1 MDAVAISCNNAGTI
15 LPNYSAARQERVVPS
30 SNTRDSSVC
39 EMRAVLNPKRGV
51 SFYPTFESETMSTSS
66 KHKQATSQPT
76 PTTALAAMLRAS
88 GQRVT
93 SQRLLILSAFAQPG
107 EHLTADEV
115 YSRVEPIVPAL
126 NRSTVY
132 RTLELFRDIGLIS
145 ETDLGGGVRHF
156 ELLGGARHHHLIC
169 QECGLMD
176 EMDDALV
183 EPLREAVRERYGF
196 VSGIDHMAVF
206 GLCAYCAEHRKPA
219 TE

>member
-1 MDAVAISCNNAGTI
+1 
-15 LPNYSAARQERVVPS
+15 VVPS

-39 EMRAVLNPKRGV
+39 EMRTVLNPKRGV
-51 SFYPTFESETMSTSS
+51 LIHPLVGSDTMPTSNDQQQSTPKAS
-66 KHKQATSQPT
+66 PT
-76 PTTALAAMLRAS
+76 AALATMLRAS

-115 YSRVEPIVPAL
+115 YSRVEPLVPAL

-169 QECGLMD
+169 QECGLMS

-183 EPLREAVRERYGF
+183 EPLRAAVHERYGF
-196 VSGIDHMAVF
+196 HPGIDHMAVF
-206 GLCAYCAEHRKPA
+206 GLCAYCAEHREVP
-219 TE
+219 

>member
-1 MDAVAISCNNAGTI
+1 
-15 LPNYSAARQERVVPS
+15 
-30 SNTRDSSVC
+30 
-39 EMRAVLNPKRGV
+39 MRTVLNPKRGI
-51 SFYPTFESETMSTSS
+51 SIFPLAESDTMSTSNENQQTHAMPQS
-66 KHKQATSQPT
+66 RPT
-76 PTTALAAMLRAS
+76 AALAAMLRAS

-93 SQRLLILSAFAQPG
+93 SQRLLILSAFARPG

-115 YSRVEPIVPAL
+115 YSRVEPLVPAL

-169 QECGLMD
+169 QECGQMS

-183 EPLREAVRERYGF
+183 EPLREAIRERYGF
-196 VSGIDHMAVF
+196 SPGIDHMAVF
-206 GLCAYCAEHRKPA
+206 GLCAYCAQHRETA
-219 TE
+219 CS